1 MPGATRPSSAE
12 LQAAYQDLILD
23 HYRKPRN
30 RGRIPGAEASAA
42 MSNPLCGDEIEIDLA
57 FDGERVRDARFEG
70 RGCSIAQASASMLT
84 ELVRGKTR
92 AEVRALRE
100 RVRTMLTGGPIDETL
115 GPLVALSG
123 VARFP
128 TRVPCALMAW
138 DAAARA
144 LGSESS

>member
-1 MPGATRPSSAE
+1 MPGGTRPSSAE

-138 DAAARA
+138 DAAERA
-144 LGSESS
+144 LGSEST

>member
-1 MPGATRPSSAE
+1 MPGGTRPSSAE

-42 MSNPLCGDEIEIDLA
+42 VTNPLCGDEIEIDLA

-100 RVRTMLTGGPIDETL
+100 RVRAMLTGGPIDETL

-138 DAAARA
+138 DAAERA